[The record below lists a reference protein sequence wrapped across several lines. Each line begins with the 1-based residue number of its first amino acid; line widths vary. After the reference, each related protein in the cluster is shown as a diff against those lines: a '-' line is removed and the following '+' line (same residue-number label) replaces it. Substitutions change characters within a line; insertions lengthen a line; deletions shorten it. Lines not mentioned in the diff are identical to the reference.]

1 MIFVSVVNSFSPD
14 IAKKFLYEVVEHR
27 PPLKRFPSIYTMPL
41 AMAVGQ
47 KRRKT
52 GTAGGRKRKAGKKPL
67 LIDRGR
73 LFLLSGVLAIL
84 CVLLLF
90 INVLYGGEASAA
102 CGSGSI
108 FAGEAR
114 PVPAAPAAPSGG
126 SSSGPTDAAPGP
138 AAGGSGPAALSAA
151 GTPGASGTPA
161 AAPVASRSS
170 VPSPES
176 ETAVTGGEPLAIQPR
191 EHDPLSGI
199 PQAQDGAR
207 LAFVI
212 DDAGQSRAALRRY
225 LAVPLPLTIAVL
237 PKLANT
243 KESAA
248 MVRAAGKELMLHQP
262 MQAEKLD
269 LWAGPGAITPG
280 MGLGEIKALI
290 AENLAELGEGVRGL
304 NNHEGSLIT
313 EDEVRIGAVLD
324 AAQERGLF
332 FMDSRTSAQTKA
344 PDAARIRGMQILER
358 DVFIDNVL
366 EREAMLQQ
374 IREGLVL
381 ANKQGSAI
389 MIGHVDKSADIL
401 PDLLTELAPLL
412 RERGYQLVTPSQLLD
427 R

>member
-102 CGSGSI
+102 
-108 FAGEAR
+108 
-114 PVPAAPAAPSGG
+114 PSGG
-126 SSSGPTDAAPGP
+126 SSSGPAAAAPGP

-225 LAVPLPLTIAVL
+225 LAVPLPLAIAVL

-262 MQAEKLD
+262 MQAENLD

>member
-1 MIFVSVVNSFSPD
+1 
-14 IAKKFLYEVVEHR
+14 
-27 PPLKRFPSIYTMPL
+27 
-41 AMAVGQ
+41 MAVGQ

-126 SSSGPTDAAPGP
+126 SSSGPAAAAPGP
-138 AAGGSGPAALSAA
+138 AAGGS
-151 GTPGASGTPA
+151 
-161 AAPVASRSS
+161 VASRSS
-170 VPSPES
+170 APSPES

-191 EHDPLSGI
+191 ERDPLSGI
-199 PQAQDGAR
+199 PQAQEGAR

-225 LAVPLPLTIAVL
+225 LAVPLPLAIAVL

-262 MQAEKLD
+262 MQAENLD
-269 LWAGPGAITPG
+269 LWAGPGAITPV

-324 AAQERGLF
+324 TAQERGLF

>member
-1 MIFVSVVNSFSPD
+1 MRAALDRLEQQFYFRSLP
-14 IAKKFLYEVVEHR
+14 AQ
-27 PPLKRFPSIYTMPL
+27 PLRTDKPQRGQL
-41 AMAVGQ
+41 GQ
-47 KRRKT
+47 KSVPDRTRIAARFCQQLFHAYQLRAFHALELEGDKRS
-52 GTAGGRKRKAGKKPL
+52 GRPFAMRQPGIRQKRLDALQGPFR
-67 LIDRGR
+67 IGQ
-73 LFLLSGVLAIL
+73 
-84 CVLLLF
+84 
-90 INVLYGGEASAA
+90 
-102 CGSGSI
+102 
-108 FAGEAR
+108 R
-114 PVPAAPAAPSGG
+114 PEVIS
-126 SSSGPTDAAPGP
+126 
-138 AAGGSGPAALSAA
+138 
-151 GTPGASGTPA
+151 
-161 AAPVASRSS
+161 APVQRQRRRDNF
-170 VPSPES
+170 PN
-176 ETAVTGGEPLAIQPR
+176 
-191 EHDPLSGI
+191 
-199 PQAQDGAR
+199 GAR

-225 LAVPLPLTIAVL
+225 LAVPLPLAIAVL

-262 MQAEKLD
+262 MQAENLD